1 MCVCGGA
8 HLHCTRALS
17 SCQRSKKI
25 SFQLS
30 ITRFAI
36 SFWYRPICTPPPLFF
51 DENKKTM
58 HVSNDHSEW
67 GVGVDVG
74 GRAAPSPIQNCQQA
88 STWRAKHW
96 KEITCHKNQTH
107 LNPSD
112 NNKGIGTTKATPF
125 RYIYSLGCY
134 IYWDIKTCNC
144 NTDACLYFDQRVKFP
159 TWFESILSL
168 LRAACSTFAQ
178 KIFHFCIVYNKG
190 NHTQLLIIPLFET
203 SMRVDFCTKLMEDFQ
218 MISIKRLFCI
228 GLVQVAP
235 NVFK

>member
-1 MCVCGGA
+1 M
-8 HLHCTRALS
+8 HPS
-17 SCQRSKKI
+17 SFVLWRKQ
-25 SFQLS
+25 
-30 ITRFAI
+30 
-36 SFWYRPICTPPPLFF
+36 
-51 DENKKTM
+51 KTM

-125 RYIYSLGCY
+125 RYIYSLGCISIEISRLVIAIRMLAY
-134 IYWDIKTCNC
+134 ISINVL
-144 NTDACLYFDQRVKFP
+144 NFP
-159 TWFESILSL
+159 LDSNPFC
-168 LRAACSTFAQ
+168 RCSTFAQ

-203 SMRVDFCTKLMEDFQ
+203 SMRVDFCTKLLEDFE
-218 MISIKRLFCI
+218 IRKIFKWFRLSAFFRI

>member
-125 RYIYSLGCY
+125 RYIYSLGC
-134 IYWDIKTCNC
+134 
-144 NTDACLYFDQRVKFP
+144 
-159 TWFESILSL
+159 
-168 LRAACSTFAQ
+168 
-178 KIFHFCIVYNKG
+178 
-190 NHTQLLIIPLFET
+190 
-203 SMRVDFCTKLMEDFQ
+203 
-218 MISIKRLFCI
+218 ISIEISRLVIAIRMLAYIPINVLNFPLDSNPFCRCSEQPALPSHKKSFTFVSYTTKEI
-228 GLVQVAP
+228 TL
-235 NVFK
+235 NYW